1 MRLPSPT
8 TPTAPDTR
16 PVAPTATVRRRP
28 GRRLVGALVAVATLA
43 TACGDG
49 DATRD
54 DLVANLTDVADFSQA
69 EAECV
74 ADAIYDSGDWT
85 QDELNSVGGGL
96 VDDEGNEKVPGFG
109 DALDAA
115 VASCAGRS

>member
-8 TPTAPDTR
+8 TPAEPADR
-16 PVAPTATVRRRP
+16 PVAPTAAARRP
-28 GRRLVGALVAVATLA
+28 GRRLVAGLVAVAALA

-54 DLVANLTDVADFSQA
+54 DLVANLTDVAGFSDD

-74 ADAIYDSGDWT
+74 AAAIYDSGDWT
-85 QDELNSVGGGL
+85 QDELNIVGGGL
-96 VDDEGNEKVPGFG
+96 VDEDGNERVAGFN

-115 VASCAGRS
+115 VADCADRG